1 MDKEKGEFVVV
12 IKEEEFKEIKEMVLL
27 ERVKLIILSYFKSE
41 SKKEEKKDVLFF
53 DKIKVYIV
61 EMVVM
66 CIFIFRVIE

>member
-1 MDKEKGEFVVV
+1 MDKEKGEFVVL

-66 CIFIFRVIE
+66 CIFIFRVI

>member
-27 ERVKLIILSYFKSE
+27 EWVKLIILSYFKSE

-66 CIFIFRVIE
+66 CIFIFRVI

>member
-12 IKEEEFKEIKEMVLL
+12 IKEEESKEIKEGVLL

-66 CIFIFRVIE
+66 CIFIFRVI

>member
-66 CIFIFRVIE
+66 FIFIFRVI

>member
-41 SKKEEKKDVLFF
+41 LKKEEKKDVLFF

-66 CIFIFRVIE
+66 CIFIFRVI

>member
-12 IKEEEFKEIKEMVLL
+12 IKEEEFKEIKEVVLL

-66 CIFIFRVIE
+66 CIFIFRVI

>member
-12 IKEEEFKEIKEMVLL
+12 IKEEEFKEIKEGVLL

-61 EMVVM
+61 EM
-66 CIFIFRVIE
+66 CIFIFRVI

>member
-66 CIFIFRVIE
+66 FIFIFKVI

>member
-66 CIFIFRVIE
+66 CIFIFRVI

>member
-12 IKEEEFKEIKEMVLL
+12 IKEEEFKEIKEGVLL

-66 CIFIFRVIE
+66 FIFIFRVI

>member
-12 IKEEEFKEIKEMVLL
+12 IKEEEFKEIKEGVLL

-66 CIFIFRVIE
+66 FILIFRVI

>member
-12 IKEEEFKEIKEMVLL
+12 IKEEEFKETKEMVLL

-66 CIFIFRVIE
+66 CIFIFRVI

>member
-66 CIFIFRVIE
+66 FILIFRVI

>member
-27 ERVKLIILSYFKSE
+27 ERAKLIILSYFKSE

-66 CIFIFRVIE
+66 CIFIFRVI

>member
-12 IKEEEFKEIKEMVLL
+12 IKEEEFKEIKEGVLL

-66 CIFIFRVIE
+66 CIFIFRVI

>member
-61 EMVVM
+61 EMVY
-66 CIFIFRVIE
+66 IYI